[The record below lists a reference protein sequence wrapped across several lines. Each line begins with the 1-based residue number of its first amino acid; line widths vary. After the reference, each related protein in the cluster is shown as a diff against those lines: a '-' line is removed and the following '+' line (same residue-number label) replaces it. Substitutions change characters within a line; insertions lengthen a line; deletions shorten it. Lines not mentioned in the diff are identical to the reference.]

1 MFHTAFHHALEL
13 AILSTSLAYE
23 ESLCKKDILLTLKKK
38 KMKNAIVLQTMR
50 IRNIEHYK
58 IKKLILS
65 KGLYNV
71 LSYNLAVFN
80 VSSSNYII

>member
-1 MFHTAFHHALEL
+1 MQERYTFNF
-13 AILSTSLAYE
+13 
-23 ESLCKKDILLTLKKK
+23 KKK
-38 KMKNAIVLQTMR
+38 KKKNAIVLQTMR

-58 IKKLILS
+58 IKRLILS

-80 VSSSNYII
+80 VSSSSNYII